1 MKFNEACGEIVAEC
15 EKAPTIPD
23 ALLSDMLAEVMDYCQ
38 TLQLYSRQRR
48 GLVDSIVQMEKQN
61 LEEFRKLHD
70 SSQVRKVA
78 WTALTTTGGGAVGAG
93 AAVMMA
99 GGPVGLA
106 AAALLGMTAGLKLS
120 ESHRAAANRLQQSL
134 MEDMRAKNV
143 PIQCLGYQ
151 RKRHRLLKLFMLRL
165 ARS

>member
-70 SSQVRKVA
+70 SSQVRKVV
-78 WTALTTTGGGAVGAG
+78 WTAGGAVGAG